1 MASKNIDFIHV
12 CHGDRV
18 QIIFSFVLVI
28 VAYEKNILSNE
39 GILIEV
45 RDFLTLTMFLGVK
58 LVSTNN

>member
-18 QIIFSFVLVI
+18 QIMSSFVLVI
-28 VAYEKNILSNE
+28 VTYEKNILSNE
-39 GILIEV
+39 AILIEV